1 MADKLVSRSASEVG
15 APILMKDQG
24 DGSFAEVMS
33 MAASVGILRHDIR
46 SLATSNPTLVKAGA
60 GRFYG
65 FILQNTGAAG
75 RWMKF
80 YDKATAPTVGTD
92 SPFWMG
98 NVGAGAVG
106 PQVPFLGFHGVPF
119 TLGLGYGITVSQA
132 ESDATAVGANEVTG
146 FLLYS

>member
-1 MADKLVSRSASEVG
+1 MHFSQMFFVAPTGALVAAAANADGALAAHIASG
-15 APILMKDQG
+15 A
-24 DGSFAEVMS
+24 
-33 MAASVGILRHDIR
+33 ILRHDIR
-46 SLATSNPTLVKAGA
+46 SLATTNSTLVKAGA

-119 TLGLGYGITVSQA
+119 ALGLGYGITVSQA
-132 ESDATAVGANEVTG
+132 ESDTTAVGANEVTG

>member
-1 MADKLVSRSASEVG
+1 MADSLVSVSASEVG
-15 APILMKDQG
+15 LLRRLRDMG
-24 DGSFAEVMS
+24 DGSFAEVLALAES
-33 MAASVGILRHDIR
+33 IKVLRYDIR
-46 SLATSNPTLVKAGA
+46 SLNTTNSTLVKTGA

-65 FILQNTGAAG
+65 FILQNAGAAG

-92 SPFWMG
+92 TPFWMG

-106 PQVPFLGFHGVPF
+106 PQVPFLGYHGVPF
-119 TLGLGYGITVSQA
+119 TLGLGFGITVSQA
-132 ESDATAVGANEVTG
+132 ESDTTAPGANEVTG